1 MNAHE
6 REALRLDLARLAEGD
21 RAALQPAFT
30 RLQPLVLRFCLRLLD
45 PQAAED
51 ATQDALVRLFSHTSS
66 YDDSRDPVPWALAF
80 ASNAC
85 RTIRRREGRRRE
97 EPGPPDLPSTAPSP
111 ESTLL
116 DAELR
121 AAVRA
126 TLSELSP
133 PDAETLALAMG
144 ERPNSPT
151 FRKRLERAS
160 ARFRAAWRL
169 R

>member
-1 MNAHE
+1 MEARE
-6 REALRLDLARLAEGD
+6 REALRLDLASLAEGD
-21 RAALQPAFT
+21 RAALQPAFAK
-30 RLQPLVLRFCLRLLD
+30 LHPIILRFCQRLLD

-51 ATQDALVRLFSHTSS
+51 AAQDALVRLFFHASS

-97 EPGPPDLPSTAPSP
+97 EPDPPDLPSSAPSP

-116 DAELR
+116 EVELQV
-121 AAVRA
+121 AVRE
-126 TLSELSP
+126 TLGDLSP
-133 PDAETLALAMG
+133 MDAETLALAMG
-144 ERPNSPT
+144 ERPNNPT

-160 ARFRAAWRL
+160 ARFRAAWRS

>member
-1 MNAHE
+1 MDAHE
-6 REALRLDLARLAEGD
+6 REALRLDLARLADGD
-21 RAALQPAFT
+21 RAALQPAFA
-30 RLQPLVLRFCLRLLD
+30 RLQPLILRFCQRLLD

-51 ATQDALVRLFSHTSS
+51 AAQDALVALFSHASS

-97 EPGPPDLPSTAPSP
+97 EPGPPDLPSSAPSP

-116 DAELR
+116 DVELR

-126 TLSELSP
+126 TLSGLSP

-144 ERPNSPT
+144 ERPNNPT

-160 ARFRAAWRL
+160 ARFRAAWRV